1 MKLPTNTFK
10 AALSKGERQVG
21 IWVGLCSPLAAE
33 ICAHAGFD
41 WALIDMEHSPND
53 VGDVLAQLQA
63 VSATA
68 TTPIVRVP
76 WNDPVMVK
84 RVLDLGAPGVMFPMV
99 QTVEEAQAAV
109 ASCRYPPH
117 GIRGFA
123 GGTRATQYGRI
134 TDYASRVAEE
144 TAIILQVETRAA
156 VERAQEIGSVEGVSG
171 VFFGP
176 ADIAADLGYL
186 GQPMHPEVWAFIRAA
201 AKGLIA
207 KGIPVGTLVL
217 DTGFAAELL
226 NDGFSFVACGVDGSL
241 LARASDAALAQVKER
256 LS

>member
-1 MKLPTNTFK
+1 MKLPVNTFN
-10 AALSKGERQVG
+10 AALAEGAPQIG
-21 IWVGLCSPLAAE
+21 LWIGLCSPIAAE
-33 ICAHAGFD
+33 ICAHAGYD

-53 VGDVLAQLQA
+53 VGDVMAQLQA
-63 VSATA
+63 FSGAE

-76 WNDPVMVK
+76 WNDAVAVK
-84 RVLDLGAPGVMFPMV
+84 RVLDLGAPGIMVPMV
-99 QTVEEAQAAV
+99 QTVEEAKSAV
-109 ASCRYPPH
+109 AACRYPPH

-123 GGTRATQYGRI
+123 GGTRATLFGRI
-134 TDYASRVAEE
+134 TDYAERVADE
-144 TAIILQVETRAA
+144 TTIILQVETRAA
-156 VERAQEIGSVEGVSG
+156 VERAEEIGSVEGVSG

-186 GQPMHPEVWAFIRAA
+186 GQPMHPEVWSFIREA

-241 LARASDAALAQVKER
+241 LARASDAALAEVKDR